1 MELSW
6 SVCPGNVLFF
16 VDFLP
21 RLGRYLEILWSVCL
35 VLVQKSNILFT
46 MRPQKSSL
54 KLINVFVRGKIDFY
68 KVGEGYWMMVPKSF
82 SQDLS
87 IISHV
92 CFVSS
97 KVGVTS

>member
-1 MELSW
+1 
-6 SVCPGNVLFF
+6 
-16 VDFLP
+16 
-21 RLGRYLEILWSVCL
+21 
-35 VLVQKSNILFT
+35 

-92 CFVSS
+92 CFVSNRIGCDLVTKQRLQWMV
-97 KVGVTS
+97 KVKEFNGEVDQW